1 MGDEV
6 FHASSIPRSGAN
18 AEFHLVDSRI
28 VGPEPATLS
37 SAAAAALPRTAITAW
52 EMPFDRL
59 DIRRLVPGAADAIP
73 IVGEAGEVGSI
84 AIQLVRRRT

>member
-1 MGDEV
+1 MD
-6 FHASSIPRSGAN
+6 R
-18 AEFHLVDSRI
+18 RI

-37 SAAAAALPRTAITAW
+37 SAAAAALPRTAITVC

-59 DIRRLVPGAADAIP
+59 DIRRPVPGT
-73 IVGEAGEVGSI
+73 GGVGSI

>member
-1 MGDEV
+1 LV
-6 FHASSIPRSGAN
+6 FHAGSIACPRAN

-37 SAAAAALPRTAITAW
+37 SAAAAALPLTAITAW

-59 DIRRLVPGAADAIP
+59 ASAAPFPARP
-73 IVGEAGEVGSI
+73 MRA
-84 AIQLVRRRT
+84 